1 MPLMQMKLLHS
12 QKHFSTPECNFRNS
26 GELCFFV
33 NNMNKNSNE
42 FPIIGMQFVNIRAF
56 CLNTMIG
63 KKKHLRRAVFLT
75 SFIITCKGSTKHH
88 LTEMTYHSQIELL
101 LQEIK
106 LQESNYKYAVELQK
120 GINIQIYL
128 KEHIRKLKEDLLRLQ
143 NEKAYSI
150 FSIEQCL
157 FAEN

>member
-1 MPLMQMKLLHS
+1 M
-12 QKHFSTPECNFRNS
+12 E
-26 GELCFFV
+26 
-33 NNMNKNSNE
+33 NSNE
-42 FPIIGMQFVNIRAF
+42 FPIIGMQFVNVRSF
-56 CLNTMIG
+56 CLNTMTG
-63 KKKHLRRAVFLT
+63 KKKDTKGAVFLT
-75 SFIITCKGSTKHH
+75 SLMVICKGSTKHH
-88 LTEMTYHSQIELL
+88 ITEMTYHSQIELL

-128 KEHIRKLKEDLLRLQ
+128 EEHIKKLKKDLLRLQ

-150 FSIEQCL
+150 LVEQCL